1 MLIRPPLFFL
11 FSRALLCLLLA
22 FLWEKVEMFSHMNA
36 NAFSGDKGGGT
47 GAHRKWGWGRLMGEW
62 CSGWAAVGKRGVF
75 ILAYSRQALKVF
87 SFFFPAT
94 AGKRFDE
101 NSFSTAVRSGKIV
114 GNFMETIFS
123 LLKWEKARQRRRKKQ
138 RERERARLCSGIN
151 EIQKLDFIE

>member
-1 MLIRPPLFFL
+1 MQ
-11 FSRALLCLLLA
+11 
-22 FLWEKVEMFSHMNA
+22 WMGG
-36 NAFSGDKGGGT
+36 SGK
-47 GAHRKWGWGRLMGEW
+47 K
-62 CSGWAAVGKRGVF
+62 GVF
-75 ILAYSRQALKVF
+75 HF
-87 SFFFPAT
+87 SLQPPSIESFFFFFPAT

-123 LLKWEKARQRRRKKQ
+123 LLKWEKARQKRRKKQ